1 MPTFLKS
8 GGLLQSEKNYIGVGV
23 TAGIPCY
30 ISGKTTYRCRNGSYE
45 YITELQQ
52 TQDSYHREERMSVE
66 SRLHVKSRVEYN
78 GKNLHTINLNIQHN
92 RKYYKRSRKK
102 YINEFKMLILELLE
116 EGKIKGI
123 EYLHIKKASAILMK
137 K

>member
-1 MPTFLKS
+1 MECTQNLGQIIWKLVFYLLKLS
-8 GGLLQSEKNYIGVGV
+8 L
-23 TAGIPCY
+23 
-30 ISGKTTYRCRNGSYE
+30 
-45 YITELQQ
+45 
-52 TQDSYHREERMSVE
+52 
-66 SRLHVKSRVEYN
+66 
-78 GKNLHTINLNIQHN
+78 
-92 RKYYKRSRKK
+92 RKVIWKK

>member
-1 MPTFLKS
+1 MK
-8 GGLLQSEKNYIGVGV
+8 
-23 TAGIPCY
+23 
-30 ISGKTTYRCRNGSYE
+30 
-45 YITELQQ
+45 
-52 TQDSYHREERMSVE
+52 
-66 SRLHVKSRVEYN
+66 
-78 GKNLHTINLNIQHN
+78 
-92 RKYYKRSRKK
+92 KRWKK